1 MWMPA
6 WCANRYVKVVEAYGV
21 LYESIGEHKKL
32 ERILTRQVS
41 TATAAMAGA
50 QKSADI
56 ANENLEKALGALA
69 EPVPLYKEPM
79 IVYLGGIATV
89 LAVVGAV
96 TAIIVS
102 GSSTAP

>member
-1 MWMPA
+1 VWMPA

-21 LYESIGEHKKL
+21 LYESVGEHKKL

-56 ANENLEKALGALA
+56 ANENLEKALAVLA
-69 EPVPLYKEPM
+69 EPIPLYKEP
-79 IVYLGGIATV
+79 IVAYLGGIATA

-102 GSSTAP
+102 GSSAAP